1 MNRRKFIRTSGLL
14 GFGAAMT
21 TPVFGQTQNQ
31 LLTSL
36 DKSFQKSAKNIIFLV
51 SDGMS
56 IGTLKM
62 ADILIQQRE
71 GRKSYWMQAY
81 ADNLVKRALMDTS
94 SADSMVTDS
103 AAAGS
108 AWGGGSRV
116 PNGKLNM
123 DAEGNK
129 FTPILQKFKKQ
140 HKAVG
145 CVTTVPITHATPASF
160 CVTQPHRS
168 MQEEIAEDYLA
179 LRFDVMLGGGAKYF
193 KKNTRKDGKDLLKSF
208 KDAGFYVA
216 EDKNN
221 LNALKSENKP
231 VLGVFDEEGLPY
243 TIDQMADATL
253 QKAIPTLAEM
263 TKFAIDSMKDNAN
276 GFVLQVEA
284 GKVDWAA
291 HANDTA
297 AILYDQVAFDDAV
310 KVALDFAQQDQNTLV
325 IITTDHGN
333 ANPGLFYGKN
343 VAESF
348 QRVIDA
354 KQSNE
359 WILKEVN
366 RSSSI
371 QQIVERVEHASNC
384 KLSDGEALELMG
396 FLKSVDPDQIYNPY
410 RLPFAD
416 LAKLQQRYTQVG
428 WAATNHSADFV
439 ELAMYGPGSEALV
452 PFVNNYELHDFMLAV
467 TGTK

>member
-1 MNRRKFIRTSGLL
+1 MNRRKFIRNSGLF
-14 GFGAAMT
+14 GFGTALA

-31 LLTSL
+31 LLNSL
-36 DKSFQKSAKNIIFLV
+36 DSNFQKSAKNIIFLV

-56 IGTLKM
+56 SGTLKM

-81 ADNLVKRALMDTS
+81 ADNMVKRALMDTS
-94 SADSMVTDS
+94 SADSLVTDS

-108 AWGGGSRV
+108 AWGGGNRV

-140 HKAVG
+140 QKAVG

-168 MQEEIAEDYLA
+168 MQDEIAEDYLA
-179 LRFDVMLGGGAKYF
+179 LRFDVMLGGGSKYF
-193 KKNTRKDGKDLLKSF
+193 KKETRKDGNDLLQKF
-208 KDAGFYVA
+208 KDAGFHVA
-216 EDKNN
+216 EDKSS
-221 LNALKSENKP
+221 LNAKKSNNQP

-243 TIDQMADATL
+243 SIDQMADSAL
-253 QKAIPTLAEM
+253 EKAIPTLAEM
-263 TKFAIDSMKDNAN
+263 TKFAIDRMKNNEN
-276 GFVLQVEA
+276 GFVLQVEG

-297 AILYDQVAFDDAV
+297 AILCDQVAFDDAV

-384 KLSDGEALELMG
+384 KLTDGEALELMG

-416 LAKLQQRYTQVG
+416 LARLQQRYTQVG
-428 WAATNHSADFV
+428 WAASNHSADFV
-439 ELAMYGPGSEALV
+439 ELAMYGPGSESLV

-467 TGTK
+467 TGVK